1 MMEASTYTGI
11 FEQEWDRLMGY
22 VMHHFARREV
32 HERAGRYVE
41 SLLSDVR
48 RRNGWQLA
56 EQAGEQTPDGMQR
69 LLNTARWD
77 QDGMRDT
84 IRWYAVQTLGQTDN
98 VLVIDETG
106 FLKKGTHSV
115 GVKRQYSGTA
125 GRIENCQVGV
135 FLVYT
140 TPQGQTLIDREL
152 YLPQEWCTDEARREK
167 AGVPACV
174 PFQTKG
180 ALAQTM
186 LERTLRTDLT
196 VEWVTGDSIYGS
208 DRRLRLWLEARQQA
222 FVLGIKS
229 DEALWCGVHQRRAAH
244 LTAEVDDTAWQRL
257 SAGTGSK
264 GPRVYDWLAIDLPR
278 FQQDP
283 HWQHA
288 LLVRRSISDPH
299 ELSYYVVFAPAA
311 TTLEDWVRIAGQRWT
326 IEECFE
332 HAKDELGLDQYE
344 VRRWAGWYRHITL
357 VMLAQVFLHTLRQAA
372 QTVEKNTTPSE
383 RLT

>member
-1 MMEASTYTGI
+1 MEASTYAAI

-32 HERAGRYVE
+32 HERAGRYVDG
-41 SLLSDVR
+41 LMSDVR

-56 EQAGEQTPDGMQR
+56 EQAGEQTPHGMQR
-69 LLNTARWD
+69 LLNTAQWD
-77 QDGMRDT
+77 HDGLRDT
-84 IRWYAVQTLGQTDN
+84 IREYAVQTLGLTDN

-125 GRIENCQVGV
+125 GRIENCQIGV
-135 FLVYT
+135 FVVYT
-140 TPQGQTLIDREL
+140 TAQGHTLIDREL
-152 YLPQEWCTDEARREK
+152 YLPKEWCSDEVRREK
-167 AGVPACV
+167 AGVPASV
-174 PFQTKG
+174 QFQTKG
-180 ALAQTM
+180 ALAQIM
-186 LERTLRTDLT
+186 LERTLTAELT
-196 VEWVTGDSIYGS
+196 VDWVTGDSVYGS
-208 DRRLRLWLEARQQA
+208 DRRLRLWLETRQQA
-222 FVLGIKS
+222 FVLGVKS
-229 DEALWCGVHQRRAAH
+229 DEALWCGFQQKRAAH
-244 LTAEVDDTAWQRL
+244 LVAEADPTFWQRL

-283 HWQHA
+283 TWQHA
-288 LLVRRSISDPH
+288 LLVRRSISDPD
-299 ELSYYVVFAPAA
+299 EFSYYVVFAPV
-311 TTLEDWVRIAGQRWT
+311 TTTIEDWVKIAGQRWT

-357 VMLAQVFLHTLRQAA
+357 VMLAQIFLHVVRLAA
-372 QTVEKNTTPSE
+372 QMAEKNTTTDGHRP
-383 RLT
+383 